1 MLDIFCLL
9 STATSMDFGDTSYLT
24 CESLLSRCRFA
35 VDTSTKNAIN
45 VRDFTNKRMQPKMEE
60 RLPLVGHGNR
70 KLRYSEIITYRVAQL
85 HTRFNAQSTRILQTV
100 SNISLAQWRI
110 LTVVNSADDV
120 THTKISMISKIDKGQ
135 ISRAVKSLIRDGYLE
150 TEHDLDDHRKSYL
163 KLTPLARDLLD
174 KTLPLMQKRHDVLTE
189 SLSADQRRVL
199 FEAFD
204 TLDTLTEL
212 TEFAE

>member
-1 MLDIFCLL
+1 
-9 STATSMDFGDTSYLT
+9 
-24 CESLLSRCRFA
+24 
-35 VDTSTKNAIN
+35 
-45 VRDFTNKRMQPKMEE
+45 MQPKMEE